1 MTLRVGLNKKEAS
14 VIDTTSV
21 SIGNICVL
29 VLTLVGVNKKQPHV
43 IDTVGAN
50 KKHLCHCASIIDT
63 GWHG

>member
-29 VLTLVGVNKKQPHV
+29 LTLVGVNKKQPHV

-50 KKHLCHCASIIDT
+50 KKHLCHCAIDT
-63 GWHG
+63 GWCQ